1 MDSIEKQMAELS
13 VQFSSLSVE
22 LEKLQPKIERAEG
35 EVLRLLG
42 GDDPFENERFKYW
55 REEKTALHEEKA
67 ALLKKEVALI
77 QKETVSETALHQKEH
92 DLLKKEVALIQK
104 ETVSETALHQ
114 KEHDLHEEKMALAPK
129 EGLSEMEKMSSLE
142 EVETKKAS
150 SLCKIFCLFESFYTL
165 FCVCFEHSMA
175 FPVQLLPTLTLLF
188 SMYLF
193 VLSSLFVKMVSNA
206 SCESDECYVQ

>member
-1 MDSIEKQMAELS
+1 MDSIEKQLAELS

-22 LEKLQPKIERAEG
+22 LDQLRTNIDEAEG
-35 EVLRLLG
+35 KVKTMLEESV
-42 GDDPFENERFKYW
+42 PFENEIFKYW
-55 REEKTALHEEKA
+55 RAREAALYKKEEALHEEKVALHEEKA
-67 ALLKKEVALI
+67 ALHKKEA
-77 QKETVSETALHQKEH
+77 
-92 DLLKKEVALIQK
+92 ALIQK